1 MVSDAKWID
10 IDGDKDE
17 DLVIVG
23 EFSPIQIFINEDGRF
38 SKLENKVLNNT
49 IVKYLTHVCFP
60 IASTI

>member
-38 SKLENKVLNNT
+38 SKLENKV
-49 IVKYLTHVCFP
+49 
-60 IASTI
+60 